1 MDRESQRLC
10 RTRAGLIVVDIQERL
25 LPAICERER
34 VVQNA
39 LRMIKGA
46 GVLGVPRFVTEQY
59 RNGLGPT
66 IPELAQAIEGFLP
79 LQKLTFSVCGAAGF
93 LDALR
98 AKNISHLLLC
108 GIETHVC
115 ISQSALELLE
125 EGFHVFIVADAVS
138 SRTPDNHSLG
148 LERMRD
154 AGAILVS
161 TEMALFELLGA
172 AGTAEFKQILA
183 LVK

>member
-1 MDRESQRLC
+1 MDKKSRMLW
-10 RTRAGLIVVDIQERL
+10 RTGASLVVVDIQERL

-39 LRMIKGA
+39 LRLVKGA
-46 GVLGVPRFVTEQY
+46 TVLGLPLFATEQY

-66 IPELAQAIEGFLP
+66 IPELARAIAGFAP

-93 LDALR
+93 IESLKS
-98 AKNISHLLLC
+98 KNISDVLLC

-115 ISQSALELLE
+115 VCQSALELLE
-125 EGFHVFIVADAVS
+125 QGFHVFVVADAVS
-138 SRTPDNHSLG
+138 SRTPENHRLG

-161 TEMALFELLGA
+161 TEMALFELLRSAGA
-172 AGTAEFKQILA
+172 SEFKQVLA